1 MKDKIKSLIK
11 LMEENPELEVL
22 CKVEDDLFC
31 GMEDDRYTWFLGE
44 IGNCEISDYYMPFE
58 RIYIDD
64 EIYEKIYEELE
75 DNYDLENLSDE
86 EIELKVDIAYEE
98 KKAANEIKTAIFVNI
113 VV

>member
-11 LMEENPELEVL
+11 LIEENPELEVL
-22 CKVEDDLFC
+22 CQVEDDLFC
-31 GMEDDRYTWFLGE
+31 GEEFAWFLGK
-44 IGNCEISDYYMPFE
+44 IGNCEINDYYMPSE

-86 EIELKVDIAYEE
+86 EIELKVDVIYEE